1 MKKIGIQKSSL
12 LLPLGCLLLVVSMSL
27 TVQAGSPQK
36 TDEVTEYVMTEYQY
50 SKLKSNLAELKKI
63 NIQSQTA
70 LQQSRE
76 ELRASNSKL
85 LTLQNQLKEL
95 NNVCLTLKVKTKE
108 QESLLQNANQS
119 LAQLEK
125 EFNLKRK
132 QIKRQRNI
140 AYVIAGCALY
150 VAIKN

>member
-1 MKKIGIQKSSL
+1 MKKLEYKIILAIAAGLLIAGGIYVTNRAGWLTTENGRSN
-12 LLPLGCLLLVVSMSL
+12 GVRDDGVS
-27 TVQAGSPQK
+27 VQQVKEQFSG
-36 TDEVTEYVMTEYQY
+36 
-50 SKLKSNLAELKKI
+50 AEKI

>member
-1 MKKIGIQKSSL
+1 MRHEKNWNTKIILAFAAGLLIAGGIYVTNRAGWLTTENGRSD
-12 LLPLGCLLLVVSMSL
+12 GVRDDGVS
-27 TVQAGSPQK
+27 VQQVK
-36 TDEVTEYVMTEYQY
+36 
-50 SKLKSNLAELKKI
+50 ELKKI

-85 LTLQNQLKEL
+85 LTLKNQLKEL

-140 AYVIAGCALY
+140 AYVIAVCALY